1 MVIIPNLLQPLP
13 SNIVETEPNEPDL
26 FSLGK
31 KFGLRSYVIGE
42 KQLHIKYFLSRSLI
56 TKMSFDFDC

>member
-1 MVIIPNLLQPLP
+1 MVIIPSLLQPL
-13 SNIVETEPNEPDL
+13 SFDIVETQPNEPDI

-42 KQLHIKYFLSRSLI
+42 NKLYIKYFLSRSLV